1 LNDVQELS
9 RTLFKKKVHAMDT
22 AARRRNLK
30 ESLIDAAEQEIAAH
44 GLGGLRARALAERIG
59 CAVGAIY
66 NVVADLDE
74 LVQLVNSRT
83 LAALERDVLAAGRS
97 DRAAGGGDNEP
108 IERLRRKASAYLDFA
123 VARRQSW
130 RAVFDHRLPAGK
142 PVPAWYLDDQMR
154 LFGYVEGP
162 LGELLPGMPPARRA
176 LLARSLFSAVHGIV
190 TLGLEEKLQAL
201 APDELREQVT
211 FVVSALGRGLRES
224 NG

>member
-1 LNDVQELS
+1 ME
-9 RTLFKKKVHAMDT
+9 T

-44 GLGGLRARALAERIG
+44 GLAGLRARTLADRIG

-74 LVQLVNSRT
+74 LILLVNSRT
-83 LAALERDVLAAGRS
+83 LAALEQELVAAGRP
-97 DRAAGGGDNEP
+97 DQATGRRNGEAAVEHLC
-108 IERLRRKASAYLDFA
+108 RLALAYLDFA
-123 VARRQSW
+123 TTRRPRW

-142 PVPAWYLDDQMR
+142 AVPDWYLDDQMR

-162 LGELLPGMPPARRA
+162 VGELVPGLSPARRA
-176 LLARSLFSAVHGIV
+176 LIARSLFSAVHGIV

-201 APDELREQVT
+201 KPGELPEQVT
-211 FVVSALGRGLRES
+211 FVVAALGRGLRES
-224 NG
+224 GG